1 MRSNPT
7 HGLHSSTGG
16 NAGTRYRVR
25 HAHVFA
31 KRPQNDAREGE
42 HVTALIR
49 RELCSARSNE
59 YINHVGVIISGIF
72 FDCDQRTYKYERQS
86 EIQERFVISTM
97 AGRPANITHIVP
109 PNTILTVQAMSVEEL
124 GPLQLGLM
132 LQGNTKLQV
141 EWLARRRL
149 LRNTHQCIRCAIA
162 CTLVAQRDVADGFR
176 WKCRLCG
183 EKRNIRLHSFF
194 KSNLP
199 LGKLVWLLFSWATE
213 IAMQDMTWH
222 LNISKH
228 TVIDWYN
235 FVRDVCAIDVRNN
248 PQPLGGFDNN
258 GSPIVVEIDESYF
271 YHRKYH
277 RGRVNVGEWVF
288 GAVER
293 ERERPLQ
300 DAGGAGPEGCHHP
313 AHHPAV
319 ATTRHP
325 HHVGWVA
332 GIP

>member
-1 MRSNPT
+1 M
-7 HGLHSSTGG
+7 
-16 NAGTRYRVR
+16 V
-25 HAHVFA
+25 
-31 KRPQNDAREGE
+31 
-42 HVTALIR
+42 
-49 RELCSARSNE
+49 
-59 YINHVGVIISGIF
+59 
-72 FDCDQRTYKYERQS
+72 
-86 EIQERFVISTM
+86 
-97 AGRPANITHIVP
+97 GRPTNVTHIVP

-132 LQGNTKLQV
+132 LQDNTKLQV

-149 LRNTHQCIRCAIA
+149 LRNIHKCIRCWIA

-176 WKCRLCG
+176 WECRLCG
-183 EKRNIRLHSFF
+183 EKRNIQLHSFF
-194 KSNLP
+194 KGNLL
-199 LGKLVWLLFSWATE
+199 LGKPVWLLFNWATE
-213 IAMQDMTWH
+213 IDMQDVMWH

-235 FVRDVCAIDVRNN
+235 FVRDVCTIYVRNH
-248 PQPLGGFDNN
+248 PQPLGGFNNN

-288 GAVER
+288 GTV
-293 ERERPLQ
+293 ERERPLH

-313 AHHPAV
+313 AHHPTV